1 MSGVY
6 DFDMSTD
13 KFKKT
18 YNFTFEESI
27 QSIIKEL
34 ADKDNNYSNRNIYI
48 KYE

>member
-1 MSGVY
+1 MTKIKLSSY
-6 DFDMSTD
+6 DFSM
-13 KFKKT
+13 FKKT

-27 QSIIKEL
+27 ESIIKEL